1 MRAGRSRG
9 FCGAEPGILTHP
21 IAAEQGS
28 TVMRFPIQ
36 TAPVSV
42 ILPNYNH
49 GRWLRRSLAALVSQV
64 PAPLEIIVVDDGST
78 DDSVAIIESFRDRH
92 ASVRLLRHPV
102 NRGAPAAV
110 RTALAEARG
119 EFLLFAAADDF
130 VLPGLIARGVEALRA
145 HPEAALFCSE
155 VAVVDASGKLAGFR
169 PATPPSRT
177 SGYLSP
183 ADVRREIRRSDN
195 WMVGPSVIYRRSHL
209 EEIGYFDESLGTL
222 GDGMATRLLAFRHGF
237 CYEAEVLATWRVH
250 PGSLSAQSSL
260 SVSEN
265 QRLVETAGRW
275 ISEHFPADV
284 RDSYRRLFERRK
296 RFNMA
301 RLWVVLRDGTVN
313 CEAISDLLQWGRLD
327 RAVLRV
333 LARIPLFTGVLVLG
347 WMTLRRLPFSSGA
360 LITAFLQ
367 RKVVQRATHAAVER
381 ELAETPGPTSPGVGP
396 ADLAYPGAGPAGP
409 AREVALR
416 T

>member
-1 MRAGRSRG
+1 
-9 FCGAEPGILTHP
+9 
-21 IAAEQGS
+21 
-28 TVMRFPIQ
+28 MRFPIQ

-42 ILPNYNH
+42 ILTNYNH

-78 DDSVAIIESFRDRH
+78 DDSVAVIESFRDRH

-102 NRGAPAAV
+102 HRGALAAV
-110 RTALAEARG
+110 RTALAEAQG

-155 VAVVDASGKLAGFR
+155 VAVVDAGGKLAGFR

-183 ADVRREIRRSDN
+183 ADVRREICRSDN

-209 EEIGYFDESLGTL
+209 AEIDYFDESLGTL
-222 GDGMATRLLAFRHGF
+222 GDGLATRLLAFRHGF

-260 SVSEN
+260 SVTEN
-265 QRLVETAGRW
+265 QRLVEIGGRW
-275 ISEHFPADV
+275 ITDHFPIDV

-301 RLWVVLRDGTVN
+301 RLWVVWRDGAVN
-313 CEAISDLLQWGRLD
+313 CDAISDLLQWGRFD
-327 RAVLRV
+327 RAMLRL
-333 LARIPLFTGVLVLG
+333 LARIPLFAAVAVLG
-347 WMTLRRLPFSSGA
+347 WMTLRRLPFSPGA
-360 LITAFLQ
+360 LIAAWLQ
-367 RKVVQRATHAAVER
+367 RRIVQRSLHASVAR
-381 ELAETPGPTSPGVGP
+381 ELAEAPGPAPAGVVS
-396 ADLAYPGAGPAGP
+396 ADLPCLGVAQAAPAG
-409 AREVALR
+409 EVAVR
-416 T
+416 A